1 MIRGMALYDECRLN
15 ETNNDWFAERFT
27 VHISNRSPTPN

>member
-15 ETNNDWFAERFT
+15 ETNDWFAERFT
-27 VHISNRSPTPN
+27 VHISNRSPTSN